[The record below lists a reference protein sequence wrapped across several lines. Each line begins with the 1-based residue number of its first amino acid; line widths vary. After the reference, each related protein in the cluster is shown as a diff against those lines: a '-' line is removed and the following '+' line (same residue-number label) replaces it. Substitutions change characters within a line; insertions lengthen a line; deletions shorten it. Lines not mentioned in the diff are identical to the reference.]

1 MKKRRFV
8 LLTFLVC
15 AVLVISVGFANLIDS
30 LSVDG
35 TSTTSKEQATQV
47 FDTDVYFT
55 GAEALTN
62 GNTASVNA
70 DNNDKVSFTANT
82 LVSAGD
88 KAEFRFEV
96 SNFSALDATLT
107 TTLTANATTI
117 TNDDG
122 QVTTLKD
129 EESYFKVTYQWD
141 TTTVVCAS
149 ATNIPGKAYLTVT
162 VELLESPE
170 FNTKGDFTLTISV
183 VSKGDLSTPSNDA

>member
-15 AVLVISVGFANLIDS
+15 AVLVISVGFASLIDS

-55 GAEALTN
+55 DATALTN

-96 SNFSALDATLT
+96 SNFSSLDATIT
-107 TTLTANATTI
+107 TTLTANATTL
-117 TNDDG
+117 TNDEG

-129 EESYFKVTYQWD
+129 ANSYFKVTYQWD
-141 TTTVVCAS
+141 TTTVTA
-149 ATNIPGKAYLTVT
+149 ATSSNIPGKAYLTVT

-170 FNTKGDFTLTISV
+170 YNTKGDFTLTISV
-183 VSKGDLSTPSNDA
+183 VSQGDLSNPSNDA